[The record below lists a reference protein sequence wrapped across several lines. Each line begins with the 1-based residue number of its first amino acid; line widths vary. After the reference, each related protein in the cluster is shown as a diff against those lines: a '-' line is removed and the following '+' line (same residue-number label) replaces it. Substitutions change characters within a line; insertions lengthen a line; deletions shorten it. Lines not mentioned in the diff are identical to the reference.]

1 MMQSRQGKLLMSDFI
16 LGRFLENAE
25 IARRRKILRV
35 EELGMIAAADAIK
48 WLRKKVKRLE
58 AERVLTG
65 GDQ

>member
-1 MMQSRQGKLLMSDFI
+1 LLMSDFI

-58 AERVLTG
+58 AERVSTG
-65 GDQ
+65 LNHD